1 MTDRLAGQHAV
12 ITGAGRGL
20 GRAIAVGLAS
30 EGASL
35 TICARTSSELEKT
48 AEQVRSTG
56 GQVNSISVNLADHR
70 ACQELIADIQEEVQE
85 IDVLINNAGVLSLTP
100 FEELTFREWSMTLDV
115 NLNAPFHLIRG
126 VLPNMKARGGSIIN
140 VSSRAGVL
148 GFKDEAAYCTSKFG
162 MEGLTRALAV
172 EHAGSPV
179 SINTVTPGLK
189 IKPTSMTEEAFENL
203 SDEERKAWNDPSE
216 IVPAFVYLAAK
227 RGEVSGCRF
236 DAQVLTEAIRDE
248 GFDLG
253 PARAT
258 ELAENNT

>member
-1 MTDRLAGQHAV
+1 VTDRLTGQYAFV
-12 ITGAGRGL
+12 TGAGRGL

-35 TICARTSSELEKT
+35 IICSRTSSELEKT
-48 AEQVRSTG
+48 AEQIHSIG
-56 GQVNSISVNLADHR
+56 GQVTSISVNLADHR
-70 ACQELIADIQEEVQE
+70 ACQELIADIQQQTQQ
-85 IDVLINNAGVLSLTP
+85 IDVLINNAGVLRLTP
-100 FEELTFREWSMTLDV
+100 FEELTFQEWSVTLDV
-115 NLNAPFHLIRG
+115 NLNAPFHLIRSL
-126 VLPNMKARGGSIIN
+126 LPNMKARGGAIIN

-172 EHAGSPV
+172 ELAGSPV

-203 SDEERKAWNDPSE
+203 SDEERKAWSNPDE
-216 IVPAFVYLAAK
+216 IVPAFVYLAMQ
-227 RGEVSGCRF
+227 RGEVSGYRF
-236 DAQVLTEAIRDE
+236 DARVLTEAIRGE
-248 GFDLG
+248 GFDMD
-253 PARAT
+253 PARAK